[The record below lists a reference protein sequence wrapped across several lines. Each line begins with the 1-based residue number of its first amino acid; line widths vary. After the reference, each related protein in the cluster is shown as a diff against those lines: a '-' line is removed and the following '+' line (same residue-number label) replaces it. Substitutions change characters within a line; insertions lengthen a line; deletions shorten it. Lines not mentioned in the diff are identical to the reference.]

1 MSFAYTIGYIRWGIE
16 IHTLGLPNFYQNF
29 PEGAKV
35 IYSSRIIAGRVTAVL
50 LNVARNGTI
59 ISF

>member
-1 MSFAYTIGYIRWGIE
+1 MSFAYTIRYIRLGTE
-16 IHTLGLPNFYQNF
+16 IHTLGLPNLYQNF

-35 IYSSRIIAGRVTAVL
+35 IYNSPMIAGRVTAAF